1 MYDVIKQVVKVLKI
15 PPVGDVNCEG
25 GCKERQI
32 LENLPVV
39 SLLLVTLPLS
49 LTGILICG
57 AHWSISYSSLIPSR
71 IRITHIGVAPSLVGQ
86 LILAT

>member
-1 MYDVIKQVVKVLKI
+1 MIKQVVKVLKI

-57 AHWSISYSSLIPSR
+57 AH
-71 IRITHIGVAPSLVGQ
+71 
-86 LILAT
+86 